1 MQISTNAGDKLCIT
15 PTAAMQIS
23 TNQFLTT
30 VATFFPHAWE
40 NIHSIFIM
48 DKERFIHFR
57 ADFVKFI
64 DLIKKGN
71 DIDSL
76 LNSLLLEYQELTCEH
91 AILYMV
97 R

>member
-1 MQISTNAGDKLCIT
+1 MN
-15 PTAAMQIS
+15 
-23 TNQFLTT
+23 
-30 VATFFPHAWE
+30 
-40 NIHSIFIM
+40 
-48 DKERFIHFR
+48 KERFIHFR

-76 LNSLLLEYQELTCEH
+76 LNFLLLEYQELTCEH